1 MKKHFSTH
9 WKSSKQ
15 PRKQRKYL
23 ANAPLHLKRKLV
35 NANLC
40 KELRKKYSRRSF
52 PVRKADVVKIMRGSN
67 KGKKGKIAGI
77 DLKRARVWI
86 EGIQKQKK
94 DGTKVNVYFKPS
106 KLQILELNLDDKK
119 RILSLERKSKKPEV
133 KTKVEEKETQKD
145 KINKEKQGAK

>member
-1 MKKHFSTH
+1 M
-9 WKSSKQ
+9 
-15 PRKQRKYL
+15 
-23 ANAPLHLKRKLV
+23 A
-35 NANLC
+35 
-40 KELRKKYSRRSF
+40 
-52 PVRKADVVKIMRGSN
+52 G

-133 KTKVEEKETQKD
+133 KTKVEEKEIQKD